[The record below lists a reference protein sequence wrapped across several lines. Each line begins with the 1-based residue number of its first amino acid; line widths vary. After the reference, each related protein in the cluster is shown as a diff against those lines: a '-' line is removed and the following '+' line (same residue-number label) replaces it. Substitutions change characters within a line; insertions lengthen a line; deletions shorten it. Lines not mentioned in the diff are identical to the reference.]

1 MLFPALRIL
10 GSGRKLFS
18 DLENTES
25 NLSGFSSVGRLLIG
39 MLPAR
44 VCHAPKLD
52 RTNRTVAGGFPLF
65 AGPIIA
71 REVLT
76 APRPVRF
83 YVARASYVG
92 LLFILMWTAWQSQVG
107 LTEVS
112 EVGIIAYFGHLLF
125 RLFVLFQ
132 LTLMMFF
139 APLSSATAVAHEKD
153 RRTFVLLLMTDLRD
167 VEIILGKLAASL
179 LQILTLLATSAPVFF
194 LCMLM
199 GGVAP
204 GQILDVMGVTAA
216 AGLLGGSLGL
226 LVALG
231 RDRTFQ
237 SLALTVLTLVLTLA
251 GVEALSFAFPNLT
264 LFRVPIA
271 QALDPF
277 RTVLTIVDPVGLSS
291 TFVRPAIVF
300 MIASSLISVF
310 LLGFGTI
317 MLRIWNP
324 GRNEPREHR
333 EGEEAEAEV
342 VETLIEVEEGAVLEP
357 VAIGSRGSSMAVAR
371 AGGSST
377 YETAS
382 STSALATESSGDDAG
397 ATTGLHVPRRTHR
410 RITRG
415 PGAYR
420 RPWTNPIL
428 WRELMTRAYGT
439 KPLII
444 KGAYVLAFLLGL
456 AYIQLAPDASAMS
469 SRETWVLV
477 GLGVLSLIL
486 INAQGVTALTSERDT
501 GALDLL
507 LVTEL
512 SPKQFIYG
520 KLFGVLY
527 NTKEMV
533 VLPILLIAW
542 LAITRHLSLEN
553 AFYAIVDGLLLVH
566 FSAMLGLHSAITYT
580 NSRAAVANSL
590 GTIFFLMIGIG
601 ICAGLIVLSD
611 RQFGRQLLSFLIFI
625 GAGSVALFASLGSK
639 NPSRAI
645 ALVALLTPFWS
656 FYCVISLINHDVLA
670 AFLFSVGIYGFAL
683 LAMLVPAVSD
693 FDIALGRTS
702 AIQG

>member
-1 MLFPALRIL
+1 LYLKVRDR
-10 GSGRKLFS
+10 SGA
-18 DLENTES
+18 
-25 NLSGFSSVGRLLIG
+25 GV
-39 MLPAR
+39 
-44 VCHAPKLD
+44 APK
-52 RTNRTVAGGFPLF
+52 RRAPAASGSVVGGFALF

-76 APRPVRF
+76 APRPLRF

-107 LTEVS
+107 LAEVS
-112 EVGIIAYFGHLLF
+112 EIGIIAYFGHLLF

-132 LTLMMFF
+132 LTLMLFF
-139 APLSSATAVAHEKD
+139 APLSAATAVAHEKD
-153 RRTFVLLLMTDLRD
+153 RRTFILLLMTDLRD
-167 VEIILGKLAASL
+167 VEIILGKLAASF
-179 LQILTLLATSAPVFF
+179 LQILTLLATAMPVFF
-194 LCMLM
+194 LCLLL
-199 GGVAP
+199 GGVSP
-204 GQILDVMGVTAA
+204 GQVLDVVGVTAA

-237 SLALTVLTLVLTLA
+237 SLALTVLTLVLALA
-251 GVEALSFAFPNLT
+251 GIEALGAALPGVSIFG
-264 LFRVPIA
+264 VPLA
-271 QALDPF
+271 DALDPY
-277 RTVLTIVDPVGLSS
+277 RTVLTVIDPTSTAQSALRPGL
-291 TFVRPAIVF
+291 VF
-300 MIASSLISVF
+300 MMAASLLSVA
-310 LLGFGTI
+310 LLAFGTV

-324 GRNEPREHR
+324 GRNEPREQR
-333 EGEEAEAEV
+333 EGEEGDVEVAES
-342 VETLIEVEEGAVLEP
+342 LIEVEEQAEPLAVGAGTSSL
-357 VAIGSRGSSMAVAR
+357 AIGRSGGTATIEPSRSTPRAVGEEP
-371 AGGSST
+371 GG
-377 YETAS
+377 
-382 STSALATESSGDDAG
+382 
-397 ATTGLHVPRRTHR
+397 TTGLHVPRRTHR

-415 PGAYR
+415 PGQYR
-420 RPWTNPIL
+420 RPWTNPVL

-444 KGAYVLAFLLGL
+444 KGAYVLAFALGV
-456 AYIQLAPDASAMS
+456 AFVHTAPDPGTMAT
-469 SRETWVLV
+469 RQTWVLIL
-477 GLGVLSLIL
+477 LGILSLIL

-520 KLFGVLY
+520 KLYGVLY

-533 VLPILLIAW
+533 LLPVLLTAW
-542 LAITRHLSLEN
+542 FAIYGLMSVEN
-553 AFYAIVDGLLLVH
+553 AAYAIIDGLLLAH

-580 NSRAAVANSL
+580 NSRTAVASSL

-601 ICAGLIVLSD
+601 ICAWLILLSD
-611 RQFGRQLLSFLIFI
+611 RQFARQLLSFMIFI
-625 GAGSVALFASLGSK
+625 GAGSVALFGSLGAK

-656 FYCVISLINHDVLA
+656 FYCVISLLNRDVLA